1 MMASRPFASSAP
13 YGLIDFAVPALAGF
27 AVVFTAFAAPVDLLE
42 GAVAA
47 SGLPSLIA
55 GAAPPLGGKARI
67 LLGLGG
73 GAAVFA
79 LAFALLRLIDRLT
92 ARPPRAVP
100 VLVEEPAPR
109 VRRRDFHPDA
119 PPRPPVSAIREFG
132 EPAAPRAPRAASG
145 DRPIATIVGEEAMP
159 APQPAS
165 APAAEQAPEPA
176 AAAEQAPE
184 PAPAASPSR
193 ADSLAD
199 LMARL
204 EQGLVRRAAARRPAA
219 PRAAPQV
226 FPDRSDDR
234 LASAI
239 ESLQRLAAARRG

>member
-27 AVVFTAFAAPVDLLE
+27 AVVFIAFAAPVDLLE

-132 EPAAPRAPRAASG
+132 EPAPPRAPRAASG

-165 APAAEQAPEPA
+165 APAAEQAS
-176 AAAEQAPE
+176 E

-204 EQGLVRRAAARRPAA
+204 ERGLVRRAAARRPAA

>member
-27 AVVFTAFAAPVDLLE
+27 AVVFIAFAAPVDLLE

-132 EPAAPRAPRAASG
+132 EPAPPRAPRAASG

-159 APQPAS
+159 APQPEF
-165 APAAEQAPEPA
+165 AADQAPEPA
-176 AAAEQAPE
+176 PAGDPASE

-204 EQGLVRRAAARRPAA
+204 ERGLVRRAAARRPAA

>member
-1 MMASRPFASSAP
+1 MASRPFASSAP

-132 EPAAPRAPRAASG
+132 EPAPPRAPRAASG

-165 APAAEQAPEPA
+165 APAAEQAS
-176 AAAEQAPE
+176 E

-204 EQGLVRRAAARRPAA
+204 ERGLVRRAAARRPAA

>member
-132 EPAAPRAPRAASG
+132 EPAPPRAPRAASG

-165 APAAEQAPEPA
+165 APAAEQAS
-176 AAAEQAPE
+176 E

-204 EQGLVRRAAARRPAA
+204 ERGLVRRAAARRPAA